1 MLTAHDDVTAGD
13 PYANFADYEVIPDDT
28 DVFTVNGD
36 SIKLNEEG
44 LYEVILNVC
53 YDKAHG
59 DSGTVSLQ
67 LEGQKLVCTK
77 RRLNCSDFGVSIVH
91 TLYAAEGDDLA
102 VAFSGTQ
109 GFSGLK
115 ADISIKHIAENDED

>member
-1 MLTAHDDVTAGD
+1 MLTAHDNVTAGD
-13 PYANFADYEVIPDDT
+13 PYANFTDYQVIPYGS

-36 SIKLNEEG
+36 CIKLNCEG
-44 LYEVILNVC
+44 LYEVVLNVC

-67 LEGQKLVCTK
+67 LEGQQLSCTK
-77 RRLNCSDFGVSIVH
+77 RRLNCSDYGVTLVH

-102 VAFSGTQ
+102 VAFSGTN

-115 ADISIKHIAENDED
+115 ADISIKLIVDNKDD